1 MDSSGTLAVLAAA
14 RGLTEGR
21 CQYRRQRQHMSTP
34 TPTRQ
39 QLFINGAY
47 VDGTGPQTYDLTSSR
62 P

>member
-1 MDSSGTLAVLAAA
+1 M
-14 RGLTEGR
+14 
-21 CQYRRQRQHMSTP
+21 CTP